1 MSCHSSRKIYSE
13 RSNRL
18 KKRNAEKVLIKEN
31 SINSC
36 FQEEIVEES
45 ETIKIIR
52 ELREENE
59 KFKNSIKKLKEDSKA
74 EIELLQKE
82 NMKSK
87 YIIQKLKNVNT
98 AFVKKNKK
106 LKNQID
112 EANFKLIK
120 DKKKVQFYT
129 GLPDVHVFKHVFNL
143 IENYVPANN
152 ASTMT
157 KLQEFCIVLMKLR
170 LNLLEQDIA
179 YRFGIS
185 QPTVSRIFEKWLLVM
200 ARRLSFLIKWPER
213 DILRRTMPTCFREF
227 FPKCIVIIDCF
238 EIFIEKPKD
247 LTARAQTFSKYKHH
261 NTVKVLIGITPQ
273 GSISF
278 VSEAWGGRVSDVYIT
293 ENSGI
298 LNNLLIGDQVLAD
311 RGFTIADSVGLYCA
325 ELKLPA
331 FTRGKSQLSQIEVD
345 WTREI
350 ARVRIHVERLIGLL
364 RNKYTILQRILPN
377 KLISRTDDGI
387 CKLNDILTVCSA
399 LCNLCCG
406 VVPID

>member
-18 KKRNAEKVLIKEN
+18 KKRNAEKVLIEEN

-98 AFVKKNKK
+98 ALVKKNKK

-112 EANFKLIK
+112 EATFKLIK

-129 GLPDVHVFKHVFNL
+129 GLPDIHVFKHVFNL

-185 QPTVSRIFEKWLLVM
+185 QPTVSRIFEKW
-200 ARRLSFLIKWPER
+200 
-213 DILRRTMPTCFREF
+213 
-227 FPKCIVIIDCF
+227 
-238 EIFIEKPKD
+238 
-247 LTARAQTFSKYKHH
+247 H
-261 NTVKVLIGITPQ
+261 
-273 GSISF
+273 
-278 VSEAWGGRVSDVYIT
+278 
-293 ENSGI
+293 
-298 LNNLLIGDQVLAD
+298 AD
-311 RGFTIADSVGLYCA
+311 YPF
-325 ELKLPA
+325 
-331 FTRGKSQLSQIEVD
+331 
-345 WTREI
+345 
-350 ARVRIHVERLIGLL
+350 
-364 RNKYTILQRILPN
+364 
-377 KLISRTDDGI
+377 
-387 CKLNDILTVCSA
+387 
-399 LCNLCCG
+399 
-406 VVPID
+406 

>member
-1 MSCHSSRKIYSE
+1 
-13 RSNRL
+13 
-18 KKRNAEKVLIKEN
+18 
-31 SINSC
+31 
-36 FQEEIVEES
+36 
-45 ETIKIIR
+45 
-52 ELREENE
+52 
-59 KFKNSIKKLKEDSKA
+59 
-74 EIELLQKE
+74 
-82 NMKSK
+82 MKSK

-98 AFVKKNKK
+98 ALVKKNKK

-112 EANFKLIK
+112 EATFKLIK

-129 GLPDVHVFKHVFNL
+129 GLPDIHVFKHVFNL

-185 QPTVSRIFEKWLLVM
+185 KPTVSRIFEKWLLVM

-213 DILRRTMPTCFREF
+213 DILRRTMLTCFREF

-311 RGFTIADSVGLYCA
+311 RFYNCRFRWFILCRIKTSCFYTRKVSVIS
-325 ELKLPA
+325 K
-331 FTRGKSQLSQIEVD
+331 FSKKEVD

-350 ARVRIHVERLIGLL
+350 ARVRIHFERLIGLL
-364 RNKYTILQRILPN
+364 RNKYTLLQGILPN